1 MQPQN
6 NPQSG
11 FNLPPVVPEQLPPVT
26 PIEGA
31 PSAPEMAPAAAE
43 FAPNSPAGASPAVA
57 QPMPSLPPAQ
67 GAMPVAP
74 VVTQTTPTAAP
85 ITTDEGDLIEK
96 EWVNKA
102 KQIVERT
109 KEDPYQQ
116 SKQLSGLKA
125 DYLQKRYSKEIKLG
139 E

>member
-11 FNLPPVVPEQLPPVT
+11 FNLPPVAPEQLPPLGPV
-26 PIEGA
+26 EAA
-31 PSAPEMAPAAAE
+31 PGLQEMATARPE
-43 FAPNSPAGASPAVA
+43 FAPNSAVNAAPATA
-57 QPMPSLPPAQ
+57 QPLPVLPPIPST
-67 GAMPVAP
+67 MPVTT
-74 VVTQTTPTAAP
+74 VVPQTTPAAAP

-102 KQIVERT
+102 MQIVENT
-109 KEDPYQQ
+109 KEDPFQQ

-125 DYLQKRYSKEIKLG
+125 DYLQKRYSKEIKKG